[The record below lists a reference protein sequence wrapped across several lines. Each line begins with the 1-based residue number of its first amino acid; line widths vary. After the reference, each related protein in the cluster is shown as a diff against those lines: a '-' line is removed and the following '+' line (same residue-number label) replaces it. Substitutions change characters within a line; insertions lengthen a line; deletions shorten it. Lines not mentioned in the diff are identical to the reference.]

1 MANISYKDVLDF
13 WFHPDHIPLH
23 FAEDKEFDEKIR
35 KRFLETWKK
44 GSEGLLVNWRDTIKG
59 RLAEIIVL
67 DQFSRNLW
75 RNDIRTYTQDKMAIA
90 LAQEVIRHPDYDNLS
105 SAEKN
110 FILLPFMHSESLE
123 LHDWANKYYEELGDE
138 KLMYFEKLHRE
149 VLEEFGR
156 YPYQNKDLG
165 RKSTPK
171 ELKILKEKKDG
182 FYS

>member
-1 MANISYKDVLDF
+1 MVNMNYKDVLDF
-13 WFHPDHIPLH
+13 WFHPNHIPLH
-23 FAEDKEFDEKIR
+23 FSEDKEFDEKIR
-35 KRFLETWKK
+35 DKFLDTWKK
-44 GSEGLLVNWRDTIKG
+44 GSEGLLVDWRDTIKG

-75 RNDIRTYTQDKMAIA
+75 RNDIKTYTQDKMAIA
-90 LAQEVIRHPDYDNLS
+90 LAQEVIRHPDYDKLS
-105 SAEKN
+105 NVEKN

-123 LHDWANKYYEELGDE
+123 LHDWADKYYKELGDE
-138 KLMYFEKLHRE
+138 KLIYFEKLHRE

-165 RKSTPK
+165 RKSTPA
-171 ELKILKEKKDG
+171 ELKILEDKRDG